1 MRRIRKST
9 CPADLLNGCFWQAAK
24 EPTGIF
30 RWLFSVIYS
39 PAAPGILR
47 PARRRGLL
55 PPRWAGAWLRP
66 RGADRRCRPCRTAC
80 SRSRACRSLS
90 PSSMAAPPMAKR
102 FFRATVSRYS
112 VRSFSSQTGA
122 DVVEL
127 RIRHKH
133 RDDLEDHMLSQSEII
148 TAITDRTIGE
158 NTTK

>member
-80 SRSRACRSLS
+80 SRSR
-90 PSSMAAPPMAKR
+90 
-102 FFRATVSRYS
+102 VSRYS
-112 VRSFSSQTGA
+112 VRSFSSQTRGGRSRTPYPSQTPRRSGRSYA
-122 DVVEL
+122 IPE
-127 RIRHKH
+127 
-133 RDDLEDHMLSQSEII
+133 RDY
-148 TAITDRTIGE
+148 
-158 NTTK
+158 NCNY

>member
-66 RGADRRCRPCRTAC
+66 RGADRRSHSYRTVC
-80 SRSRACRSLS
+80 STSRASEAYPR
-90 PSSMAAPPMAKR
+90 PRWPRRRWRRDSSAPPFQDTPSAP
-102 FFRATVSRYS
+102 
-112 VRSFSSQTGA
+112 FSSQTRGGRSQTPYPSQTPRRSGRSYHFTTFY
-122 DVVEL
+122 DK
-127 RIRHKH
+127 IP
-133 RDDLEDHMLSQSEII
+133 LEG
-148 TAITDRTIGE
+148 GE
-158 NTTK
+158 NVWENL